1 MNTYVNTVIEQ
12 IKSNPT
18 FQEELKCKL
27 GFVPNELEGLGELAT
42 YLENET
48 HIQIINEAL
57 LENGI
62 TNTNGFLGVI
72 YGSLGSSSTQIVVPK
87 NITQEELVEGC
98 YELFMKF
105 HPDMDLL
112 ITDIECMF
120 ECVSI
125 NIEDNDWTIV
135 LISKNTLFDKYIP
148 FYVLSEL
155 YNITEL
161 PIAISNCIAHIFYK
175 KNKTYQDVY
184 PDKTKKSAS
193 LMELFVDK
201 KINNIVQGD
210 LKSPAPFVYKYIE
223 YIFQYYIDEGE
234 PLVMFQNIIVIP
246 RTKTEGTFIDNG
258 WDRTMWYKTTT
269 GGLSIQGYIPVL
281 DIGGGKTNEGYE
293 TCNIQMITDNILKEV
308 NGSYTL
314 HECFPICTGKI
325 RTDVESLI
333 MQHSWWGDNNNIK
346 LEVFH
351 ITPPYIK
358 YFINS
363 KFRVNDTEDQ
373 VYLFVI

>member
-1 MNTYVNTVIEQ
+1 MNSYVHTVIDQ
-12 IKSNPT
+12 IKLNKT
-18 FQEELKCKL
+18 FEEGLNCKM

-42 YLENET
+42 YLENDR

-72 YGSLGSSSTQIVVPK
+72 YGSLGSSSTQILVPK
-87 NITQEELVEGC
+87 YITQEELVEGC

-112 ITDIECMF
+112 MTDIAYMF

-125 NIEDNDWTIV
+125 HIEDNDWTIV

-148 FYVLSEL
+148 FYVLTEL
-155 YNITEL
+155 FNITSL

-184 PDKTKKSAS
+184 PYELKKSAS

-201 KINNIVQGD
+201 NINNIVKSD

-223 YIFQYYIDEGE
+223 YIFQYYIDREE
-234 PLVMFQNIIVIP
+234 PITMFQNTIVIP
-246 RTKTEGTFIDNG
+246 RTKTEGSFIDNG
-258 WDRTMWYKTTT
+258 WDRTLWYKTTM

-281 DIGGGKTNEGYE
+281 DIGGGKTNDGYE
-293 TCNIQMITDNILKEV
+293 TCNIQMIMDNILKEISC
-308 NGSYTL
+308 NYSPNY
-314 HECFPICTGKI
+314 CFPICTGKI
-325 RTDVESLI
+325 RTDIETF
-333 MQHSWWGDNNNIK
+333 MTENSWDDSNVK
-346 LEVFH
+346 LEIFH

-358 YFINS
+358 YFVNS

>member
-12 IKSNPT
+12 IKSNDT
-18 FQEELKCKL
+18 FREGLKCKM
-27 GFVPNELEGLGELAT
+27 GFIPNELEGLGELAT
-42 YLENET
+42 YLENEV
-48 HIQIINEAL
+48 HIQIINDAL

-72 YGSLGSSSTQIVVPK
+72 YGSLGSSSTQILVPK
-87 NITQEELVEGC
+87 TITKEELVEGC

-112 ITDIECMF
+112 VSDIECMF
-120 ECVSI
+120 DCVSI
-125 NIEDNDWTIV
+125 CIEDNDWTIV
-135 LISKNTLFDKYIP
+135 LISKNAIFDKYIP

-155 YNITEL
+155 YNATSL

-193 LMELFVDK
+193 LLELFLDV
-201 KINNIVQGD
+201 KINNIVRSD

-223 YIFQYYIDEGE
+223 YIFQSYIDNRED
-234 PLVMFQNIIVIP
+234 LTMFQNIVVIP

-258 WDRTMWYKTTT
+258 WDKTLWYKTTT
-269 GGLSIQGYIPVL
+269 GGLSIQGFIPVL

-293 TCNIQMITDNILKEV
+293 TRNIPMIMDNIVKEI

-325 RTDVESLI
+325 RTDVECV
-333 MQHSWWGDNNNIK
+333 MVEQSWHNNNIK
-346 LEVFH
+346 LETFY

-358 YFINS
+358 YFVNS

-373 VYLFVI
+373 VYLLVI

>member
-1 MNTYVNTVIEQ
+1 MMNNYVNIVLDQ
-12 IKSNPT
+12 IKSNKT
-18 FQEELKCKL
+18 FQEELNCKM

-42 YLENET
+42 YLENEV

-72 YGSLGSSSTQIVVPK
+72 YGSLGSSSTQILVPK
-87 NITQEELVEGC
+87 HITQDELVEGC

-112 ITDIECMF
+112 ITDIQYMF

-125 NIEDNDWTIV
+125 DIDDNEWTIV
-135 LISKNTLFDKYIP
+135 LISKNTIFDKYIP
-148 FYVLSEL
+148 FYVLTEL
-155 YNITEL
+155 YSITSL

-184 PDKTKKSAS
+184 PGKTKKSAS

-201 KINNIVQGD
+201 NINNIVKD
-210 LKSPAPFVYKYIE
+210 DIKSPAPFVYKYIE
-223 YIFQYYIDEGE
+223 YIFQYYIDSGE
-234 PLVMFQNIIVIP
+234 SITMFQNVVVIP

-258 WDRTMWYKTTT
+258 WDRTIWYKTTL

-293 TCNIQMITDNILKEV
+293 TCNIQMIMDNIVKEV
-308 NGSYTL
+308 DDNYTL
-314 HECFPICTGKI
+314 HQCFPVCTGKI
-325 RTDVESLI
+325 RTDVETI
-333 MQHSWWGDNNNIK
+333 MLENSWCDNSVK
-346 LEVFH
+346 LEIFH
-351 ITPPYIK
+351 ITPPYVK
-358 YFINS
+358 YFTNS
-363 KFRVNDTEDQ
+363 KFRVSDAEGQ